1 MAPPNLLFLFTDEQR
16 YDTLG
21 AYGNEDIK
29 TPNLDRLAA
38 RSTVFQR
45 AYVTQPVCTPS
56 RSTLLTGLYPHA
68 TGCVANNVPLPP
80 DVPCL
85 PEMLPPGLYA
95 TAYHGKWHL
104 GDEAFAQHG
113 FDEWVSMEDMYIP
126 YYRPGRDRSARS
138 DYHHFLLDNGLTP
151 DRGDIF
157 SRSTTARLPEEYSK
171 PAFLARHASRFIRR
185 NRRRPFVL
193 FVNFLEPHMPFF
205 GPRDGQHDPDEVAL
219 PDNFQTESPQA
230 EPLKARLLREFYRQ
244 VGHSDL
250 LPTLL
255 ELMGQGQPGHLQ
267 GSSLRPQLEGTGAD
281 TRDVFIEWNGTDSGL
296 EQFTAGRDYPAYLA
310 RLASAE
316 QCAAAGQS
324 HRDRREERA
333 EHVTG

>member
-1 MAPPNLLFLFTDEQR
+1 MAPPNLLLLFTDEQR

-21 AYGNEDIK
+21 AYGNEGIK

-38 RSTVFQR
+38 RSNVFQR

-104 GDEAFAQHG
+104 GDEVFAQHG

-138 DYHHFLLDNGLTP
+138 DYHH
-151 DRGDIF
+151 
-157 SRSTTARLPEEYSK
+157 
-171 PAFLARHASRFIRR
+171 
-185 NRRRPFVL
+185 VL